1 MMKRPAKLLFVVP
14 FLASIG
20 DVVAQQPR
28 SIGEPT
34 PARQLRSIREEEDI
48 PLPPPEVVIEG
59 LGPLHAASAP
69 APLDCE
75 CCEEMQAS
83 STKHPRWQRTK
94 SCLQYSHWGYA
105 DQFQVRPFGTY
116 VRSAVGAQISNGIAA
131 QLTLYRYDFVDVTG
145 IVSTKLNSHGRIR
158 LVRMAGMLSSCPYP
172 LNIEYDP
179 DHPLANEA
187 RRQHV
192 LAQLKQIMGDVADE
206 QVVVRIP
213 AVRGRDAEEGL
224 LIHQNLLQQVEQ
236 GPSSSTSGDGQGGA
250 TSGSSASA
258 AVSTGTR

>member
-1 MMKRPAKLLFVVP
+1 MKRPAKLLFVVP
-14 FLASIG
+14 FLAGIG
-20 DVVAQQPR
+20 DIMAEQPR

-34 PARQLRSIREEEDI
+34 PARQLRYVRQEEDI
-48 PLPPPEVVIEG
+48 PLPPPPVVIEG
-59 LGPLHAASAP
+59 QGPLQAASAP
-69 APLDCE
+69 EVLDCD
-75 CCEEMQAS
+75 CCEEMQTGGA
-83 STKHPRWQRTK
+83 KHPRWQRTK

-105 DQFQVRPFGTY
+105 DQFYARPFGTY
-116 VRSAVGAQISNGIAA
+116 VRSAVGAHASNGIAA

-158 LVRMAGMLSSCPYP
+158 LVRMAGTLSSCPYP
-172 LNIEYDP
+172 LNIEYDQ
-179 DHPLANEA
+179 DHPQANEA

-192 LAQLKQIMGDVADE
+192 LAQLKLIMGDVADE

-224 LIHQNLLQQVEQ
+224 LLYQNLLQQVQQ
-236 GPSSSTSGDGQGGA
+236 GPTSSTSNGVQGGS

>member
-14 FLASIG
+14 FLAGFS
-20 DVVAQQPR
+20 DVVAEQPR
-28 SIGEPT
+28 PAAEPT
-34 PARQLRSIREEEDI
+34 PARQLRYVRLEEDV
-48 PLPPPEVVIEG
+48 PSPPPPVVIENQD
-59 LGPLHAASAP
+59 PLQAASAP
-69 APLDCE
+69 AVLDRE

-83 STKHPRWQRTK
+83 SAKRPRWQRTK

-116 VRSAVGAQISNGIAA
+116 VRSAVDTQVSNGIAA

-158 LVRMAGMLSSCPYP
+158 LVRMAGTLGSCPYP
-172 LNIEYDP
+172 LNIEYDQ
-179 DHPLANEA
+179 DHPQANEA

-213 AVRGRDAEEGL
+213 VVRGRDAEEGL
-224 LIHQNLLQQVEQ
+224 LLYQNLLHQVEQ
-236 GPSSSTSGDGQGGA
+236 GPTSSSSGGGQGGA

-258 AVSTGTR
+258 AVSTGAR